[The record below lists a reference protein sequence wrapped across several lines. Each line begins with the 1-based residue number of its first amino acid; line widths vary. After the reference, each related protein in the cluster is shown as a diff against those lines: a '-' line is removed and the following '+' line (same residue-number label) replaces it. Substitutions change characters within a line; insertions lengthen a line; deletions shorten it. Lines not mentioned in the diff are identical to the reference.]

1 MISAGDR
8 PVYSCTTDAA
18 LAAAELVWR
27 VAGAEILEQET
38 TSTEEAR
45 WVAGYLD
52 IYAKYLHPPH
62 NIYSWVVTRSW
73 ARLAPAPG
81 AARVVVECVSLDTV
95 HSAADSLTV
104 QLQCECSAV

>member
-1 MISAGDR
+1 MIIKLTISAGDR

-27 VAGAEILEQET
+27 VAGAEVLEQET
-38 TSTEEAR
+38 STSEEAR
-45 WVAGYLD
+45 WAD
-52 IYAKYLHPPH
+52 IKISTPYLHYLH
-62 NIYSWVVTRSW
+62 NIYSGAVTRSW

-104 QLQCECSAV
+104 QLQCE

>member
-1 MISAGDR
+1 M
-8 PVYSCTTDAA
+8 
-18 LAAAELVWR
+18 
-27 VAGAEILEQET
+27 
-38 TSTEEAR
+38 
-45 WVAGYLD
+45 
-52 IYAKYLHPPH
+52 
-62 NIYSWVVTRSW
+62 VTRSW